1 MEKQKEPRICYT
13 KEQLLESKKLSG
25 HRDILSALLRDDL
38 TYTMKEAEKIVTSF
52 LTKRIRTA
60 NM

>member
-13 KEQLLESKKLSG
+13 KEQLLESKKFAG
-25 HRDILSALLRDDL
+25 RRDILSALLREDS
-38 TYTMKEAEKIVTSF
+38 TYTMKEAEKIVSSF
-52 LTKRIRTA
+52 LAKRIRTA